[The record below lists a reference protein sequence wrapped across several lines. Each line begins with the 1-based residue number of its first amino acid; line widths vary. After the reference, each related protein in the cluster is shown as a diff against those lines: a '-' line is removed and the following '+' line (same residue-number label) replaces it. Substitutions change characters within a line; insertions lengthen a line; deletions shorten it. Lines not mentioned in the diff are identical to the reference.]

1 MNRTPRSAHR
11 AARNP
16 DDDASIAIVLKGYPR
31 LSETFIAQ
39 EILGLQ
45 KRGLRLAGIAL
56 SVAICEE
63 LACGRAMLAALFGK
77 RAVPV
82 MVPPCH
88 RIAQEVISELVGPGV
103 RGLSI
108 YTARETVTFDLWLV
122 ACNTRLDVLRC
133 EPKQRFLGE
142 EEALKLLI
150 AHLRVRRSFAEWL
163 RVLTTRRRIITLVE
177 DRLATTAGTIGT
189 SGGDLD
195 SRAMDPRERRH
206 V

>member
-1 MNRTPRSAHR
+1 M
-11 AARNP
+11 
-16 DDDASIAIVLKGYPR
+16 
-31 LSETFIAQ
+31 
-39 EILGLQ
+39 
-45 KRGLRLAGIAL
+45 
-56 SVAICEE
+56 
-63 LACGRAMLAALFGK
+63 
-77 RAVPV
+77 
-82 MVPPCH
+82 
-88 RIAQEVISELVGPGV
+88 
-103 RGLSI
+103 
-108 YTARETVTFDLWLV
+108 
-122 ACNTRLDVLRC
+122 
-133 EPKQRFLGE
+133 GE